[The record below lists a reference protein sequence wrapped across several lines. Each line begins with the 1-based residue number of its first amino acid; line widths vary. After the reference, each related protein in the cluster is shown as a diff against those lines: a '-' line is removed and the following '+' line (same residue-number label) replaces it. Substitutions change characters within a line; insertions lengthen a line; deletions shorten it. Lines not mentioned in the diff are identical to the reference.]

1 MATGYGKSLCFQ
13 FPAIYLQELTI
24 CISPLISLMKDQVMK
39 LNDMGIE
46 AALLGSAATKK
57 AATLKRYLK
66 LGNCIK
72 FFLRINLKYFGLLI

>member
-1 MATGYGKSLCFQ
+1 
-13 FPAIYLQELTI
+13 
-24 CISPLISLMKDQVMK
+24 MKDQVMK

-72 FFLRINLKYFGLLI
+72 FFLRINLKYFGLLIWGGGNFSIEFFVIKLLKKNIIKFV